1 MRMLPMLTGDKKGRV
16 PHDLLLQNTVALVR
30 LQHKGD
36 EKYEIR
42 QEYLGVK
49 DGDMEVVG
57 RTTI

>member
-1 MRMLPMLTGDKKGRV
+1 MLTGDKKGRV

>member
-1 MRMLPMLTGDKKGRV
+1 MLTGDKKGRV

-42 QEYLGVK
+42 QEYLAVK

-57 RTTI
+57 RTII